1 MKQKTLSILL
11 KAVIIGVAICLAVIY
26 IWIVPEIGGPLAE
39 AGDGEFRYMYTPW
52 LAIIEITALPILIAL
67 VLAWMIAENIGR
79 DRSFSR
85 ENAKLLAAIAVLA
98 AVDAGYF
105 FIANVVMMLLNM
117 NHPGLLICS
126 LIACFVGACVC
137 VAAGALSHLVLK
149 AAKLQ
154 EQSDLT
160 I

>member
-11 KAVIIGVAICLAVIY
+11 KAVIIGVALCLALVY
-26 IWIVPEIGGPLAE
+26 IWLVPDFGGSLAE
-39 AGDGEFRYMYTPW
+39 AGDGEFRYMFTPW
-52 LAIIEITALPILIAL
+52 LMIVELTALPILIAL

-79 DRSFSR
+79 DRSFTQQ
-85 ENAKLLAAIAVLA
+85 NAKLLAVIAVLA

-105 FIANVVMMLLNM
+105 LIANVVMMLLNM
-117 NHPGLLICS
+117 SHPGMLILS

-137 VAAGALSHLVLK
+137 VAAGVLSHLVLK
-149 AAKLQ
+149 AARLQ